1 MASGAILSGAVL
13 LLGAGVFARWV
24 GPPHLPPAAR
34 RLLVAGALLGG
45 VLVVVGS
52 LGDVGA
58 LLTRIARRS
67 VDLPLYLDYLTGT
80 RHGRAAAVRVALAV
94 VLAAWSL
101 RPARRAA
108 IANAAYAAA
117 ALTLLATI
125 AWISHSGSEGTA
137 GLAADLGHLVGTVTW
152 AGSVLYLAW
161 LPVWSDRVP
170 LLATVERLGRLGLAS
185 VAVLAV
191 TGTAMATLHLYGV
204 SALTRTAYGLALMT
218 KLALVAV
225 VVGIAALNRFA
236 LVPLLQR
243 RHDATP
249 LRRAVRIESL
259 LLVAVLVATA
269 VLTTREPAR
278 HPPPV
283 GAHGQ
288 LAHDLA
294 ERRHEIR
301 PGRQQRARGGS
312 LRRAE
317 RQLQSP
323 IEPTKQTRTPSVQ
336 VAPSKMAP

>member
-1 MASGAILSGAVL
+1 MASAAILGGAVL
-13 LLGAGVFARWV
+13 LLGAGAFARWV
-24 GPPHLPPAAR
+24 GPPDLPSAAR

-52 LGDVGA
+52 LADVGT
-58 LLTRIARRS
+58 LLTRIARRGI
-67 VDLPLYLDYLTGT
+67 DLPLFVEYLTGT
-80 RHGRAAAVRVALAV
+80 RHGRAAAIRSALAV

-117 ALTLLATI
+117 ALALLVSI
-125 AWISHSGSEGTA
+125 AWVSHSGSEGVA
-137 GLAADLGHLVGTVTW
+137 GLFADLGHLVGTVAW

-161 LPVWSDRVP
+161 LPVWSDRAP
-170 LLATVERLGRLGLAS
+170 LVATVDRLGRLGLAS
-185 VAVLAV
+185 VTVLAL
-191 TGTAMATLHLYGV
+191 TGTAMASLHLYGV
-204 SALTRTAYGLALMT
+204 SALTRTDYGLALLA

-225 VVGIAALNRFA
+225 VVAIAALNRFS

-249 LRRAVRIESL
+249 LRRAVRAESL

-283 GAHGQ
+283 GALGQ
-288 LAHDLA
+288 LTHDLTA
-294 ERRHEIR
+294 LGHEAR
-301 PGRQQRARGGS
+301 PGR
-312 LRRAE
+312 
-317 RQLQSP
+317 
-323 IEPTKQTRTPSVQ
+323 
-336 VAPSKMAP
+336 

>member
-52 LGDVGA
+52 LGDVAA
-58 LLTRIARRS
+58 LLTRIARRG
-67 VDLPLYLDYLTGT
+67 VDLPLYLDYLAGT
-80 RHGRAAAVRVALAV
+80 RHGRAAAARVSLTV

-101 RPARRAA
+101 RPGRRTA

-117 ALTLLATI
+117 ALALLVSI
-125 AWISHSGSEGTA
+125 ARVSHSGSEGVA
-137 GLAADLGHLVGTVTW
+137 GLFADLGHLVATVAW

-161 LPVWSDRVP
+161 LPVWSDRAP
-170 LLATVERLGRLGLAS
+170 LVATVERLGRLGLAS
-185 VAVLAV
+185 VAVLAL

-204 SALTRTAYGLALMT
+204 AALTRTDYGLALLA

-243 RHDATP
+243 RHDAMP

-259 LLVAVLVATA
+259 LLVAVLAATA
-269 VLTTREPAR
+269 VLTTREPAS
-278 HPPPV
+278 HPPAV
-283 GAHGQ
+283 GVLGQ
-288 LAHDLA
+288 SAHDA
-294 ERRHEIR
+294 PP
-301 PGRQQRARGGS
+301 PGTHA
-312 LRRAE
+312 
-317 RQLQSP
+317 
-323 IEPTKQTRTPSVQ
+323 
-336 VAPSKMAP
+336 